1 MEFEQ
6 SWLILNIPSMSVYGI
21 FMIFNLQFY
30 ETHKSDQLEKIIATR
45 VRIVRRYGASFE
57 FVELKL

>member
-1 MEFEQ
+1 
-6 SWLILNIPSMSVYGI
+6 
-21 FMIFNLQFY
+21 MIFNLQFY
-30 ETHKSDQLEKIIATR
+30 EYHKSDQLEKIIATR